1 MGTLSENKPKCLIS
15 VNGTTVLQTISI
27 AFPDATLHIIGD
39 YKIEVLQNYLE
50 VVNPDFEYDIIK
62 ANRHG
67 TNAGIVEALNFIP
80 NGEPFGISWSD
91 LFYQSPI
98 LIPEEFGNYIGL
110 TNSNNCRYA
119 FEDGKFREIGTDING
134 VIGLFLFKDKSLLSA
149 LPNEGEFV
157 RFLARSNIELIPL
170 VVDSVQEIGT
180 LDKYLAFKSKFPIS
194 RFFNNIEVENEVVTK
209 RATDP
214 KFQHLLEDEIN
225 WYRYMEQHKFTG
237 IPKVKN

>member
-170 VVDSVQEIGT
+170 VE
-180 LDKYLAFKSKFPIS
+180 
-194 RFFNNIEVENEVVTK
+194 
-209 RATDP
+209 
-214 KFQHLLEDEIN
+214 
-225 WYRYMEQHKFTG
+225 
-237 IPKVKN
+237 